1 MAEGAGEL
9 VRVVSSLKRSNVD
22 RLVER
27 RMAGFKRLG
36 RQAGHAIFKELCFC
50 ILTANYTAEGGI
62 RIQRAVGNG
71 FLSLPEKRLAARL
84 RALGYR
90 FPNTR
95 ARYIVKAR
103 EYAGS
108 LKEIMRSR
116 TTRTMRSFRRE
127 SAMREWFVSNIH
139 GLGYKEASHF
149 LRNIGYADFAII
161 DFHIIDLLARHR
173 IIKKPK
179 GALSKKRY
187 LAIER
192 VLQRLARKCNV
203 SLGELD
209 LYLWYLETGKV
220 LK

>member
-1 MAEGAGEL
+1 MSGADEL
-9 VRVVSSLKRSNVD
+9 VRTVSGLKRSAIG

-27 RMAGFKRLG
+27 RMTGFKRLG
-36 RQAGHAIFKELCFC
+36 RQPGPVLFKELCFC

-95 ARYIVKAR
+95 ARYIIKAR
-103 EYAGS
+103 KYAGS
-108 LKEIMRSR
+108 LKNI
-116 TTRTMRSFRRE
+116 MRSFR
-127 SAMREWFVSNIH
+127 SKNALREWFVDNIH

-179 GALSKKRY
+179 KGALPKKQY
-187 LAIER
+187 LALER
-192 VLQRLARKCNV
+192 VLQRLAHECGMSV
-203 SLGELD
+203 GELD